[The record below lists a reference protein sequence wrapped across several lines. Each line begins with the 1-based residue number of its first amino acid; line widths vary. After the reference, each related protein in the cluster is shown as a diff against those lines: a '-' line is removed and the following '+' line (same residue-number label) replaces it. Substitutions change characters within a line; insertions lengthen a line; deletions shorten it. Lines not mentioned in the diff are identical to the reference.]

1 MLILLH
7 KLITLEEISVKTVF
21 CISVLYIVTVTHVRA
36 ILVLAAFVVTTRLGR
51 AALTV

>member
-7 KLITLEEISVKTVF
+7 KLIKLEEISVKTVF